1 MFSAN
6 KLAVARK
13 RLPLQAR
20 IAAAH
25 RQRPVIFLS
34 LLCLDAPL
42 VAAAWQWIIARNL
55 GEPLNLQQCAVLFLA
70 AWLIYLSDRLADSFT
85 VPPGAPTSARQRFC
99 RQHRFSIVPLIVL
112 LGITDTTL
120 SLIFIDRRTFIFG
133 TLILVATTAYLAI
146 NHFAGQIWRQVPLKE
161 VSIGFLFALG
171 TVAVINQKS
180 TNLVLVLVLFGLLCS
195 LNCLSISVWERD
207 LDIAQGRESFATAH
221 PKRKSLP
228 AMSCWILGVIGMAL
242 LIDSKLRLFA
252 FCLASSALLLAL
264 LHRVGRIDR
273 DERVAL
279 ADLVL
284 LTPAA
289 VFLFYFVR

>member
-1 MFSAN
+1 
-6 KLAVARK
+6 
-13 RLPLQAR
+13 LPLQA
-20 IAAAH
+20 AVAPAH
-25 RQRPVIFLS
+25 RQRPVILLS

-42 VAAAWQWIIARNL
+42 VAVAWQWIIARNL
-55 GEPLNLQQCAVLFLA
+55 GEPLNLPQYAVLFLV

-99 RQHRFSIVPLIVL
+99 RQHRFIIVPLIVL
-112 LGITDTTL
+112 LGITDTIL
-120 SLIFIDRRTFIFG
+120 SLTFIDRRTFISG
-133 TLILVATTAYLAI
+133 TLIFGATIVYLAI
-146 NHFAGQIWRQVPLKE
+146 NHFASRTWRHVALKE
-161 VSIGFLFALG
+161 AAIGFLFALG

-180 TNLVLVLVLFGLLCS
+180 TNLIVVLMLFGLLCS
-195 LNCLSISVWERD
+195 LNCLSISVWKRD
-207 LDIAQGRESFATAH
+207 LDIAQGGESFATAH

-228 AMSCWILGVIGMAL
+228 AMSCWILSVIGMAL

-284 LTPAA
+284 LTPAV
-289 VFLFYFVR
+289 VFLFYCSHIR

>member
-1 MFSAN
+1 MDNRAQSWRTAE
-6 KLAVARK
+6 LTTV
-13 RLPLQAR
+13 
-20 IAAAH
+20 
-25 RQRPVIFLS
+25 
-34 LLCLDAPL
+34 C
-42 VAAAWQWIIARNL
+42 
-55 GEPLNLQQCAVLFLA
+55 VLFLA
-70 AWLIYLSDRLADSFT
+70 AWLIYLSDRLADSLT

-99 RQHRFSIVPLIVL
+99 RQHRVIIVPLIVL
-112 LGITDTTL
+112 LGITDTIL
-120 SLIFIDRRTFIFG
+120 SLSFIDRRTFISG
-133 TLILVATTAYLAI
+133 TLIFGATGVYLAI
-146 NHFAGQIWRQVPLKE
+146 NHFASRTWRQVPVKE
-161 VSIGFLFALG
+161 AAIGFLFALG

-180 TNLVLVLVLFGLLCS
+180 THLVVVLMLFGLLCS

-228 AMSCWILGVIGMAL
+228 AMSCWIVGVIGIAL

-284 LTPAA
+284 LIPAV
-289 VFLFYFVR
+289 VFLSYFSHIR

>member
-1 MFSAN
+1 
-6 KLAVARK
+6 
-13 RLPLQAR
+13 LPLQA
-20 IAAAH
+20 AVAPAH
-25 RQRPVIFLS
+25 RQRPVILLS

-42 VAAAWQWIIARNL
+42 VAVAWQWIIARNL
-55 GEPLNLQQCAVLFLA
+55 GEPLNLPQCAVLFLV

-85 VPPGAPTSARQRFC
+85 VPPCAPTSARQRFC
-99 RQHRFSIVPLIVL
+99 RQYRFIIVPLIVL
-112 LGITDTTL
+112 LGITDTIL
-120 SLIFIDRRTFIFG
+120 SLTLIDRRTFISGALIFG
-133 TLILVATTAYLAI
+133 ATSIYLAI
-146 NHFAGQIWRQVPLKE
+146 NHFASGTWRHVPVKE
-161 VSIGFLFALG
+161 AAIGFLFALG

-180 TNLVLVLVLFGLLCS
+180 TNLLVVLMLFGLLCS

-228 AMSCWILGVIGMAL
+228 AMSCWILSVIGTAL

-284 LTPAA
+284 LTPAV
-289 VFLFYFVR
+289 VFLFYCSHIR